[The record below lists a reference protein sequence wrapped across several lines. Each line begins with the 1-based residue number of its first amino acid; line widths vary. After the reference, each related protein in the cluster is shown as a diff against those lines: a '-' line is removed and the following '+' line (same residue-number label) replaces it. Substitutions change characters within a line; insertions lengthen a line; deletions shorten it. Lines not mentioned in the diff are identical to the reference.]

1 LAIEDGP
8 EFGLFPISFLS
19 LLSETPRA
27 GDSDYDPSPPDDAPY
42 RHYRPFFATFLAEV
56 FATAFFAA
64 FLGDAFATAL
74 LADFF
79 TALLFVLAAGFALA
93 LALDFAGLRF
103 LPPKIDS
110 QPLAYFS
117 LVPTRV
123 MVTVNFPLVRVS
135 DVFIP

>member
-1 LAIEDGP
+1 
-8 EFGLFPISFLS
+8 
-19 LLSETPRA
+19 
-27 GDSDYDPSPPDDAPY
+27 
-42 RHYRPFFATFLAEV
+42 LAEV

-64 FLGDAFATAL
+64 FLAGALATAL

-79 TALLFVLAAGFALA
+79 TALLFELAAGFALA

-123 MVTVNFPLVRVS
+123 MVTVNILFVRVS